1 MSCIAGVGGNV
12 KKMVRTALSGR
23 KIIVIDGCPLACSRY
38 CLNNHNIKP
47 DLHFELT
54 NMGVT
59 KKMHEDFEADQ
70 AKDILHRIEKILNE
84 SMDENTVMKFVN
96 GDTRGKRYLRHKYS
110 IAETSRIIV
119 KEVVT
124 EKELNAFIDLPYRLY
139 KDNSYYV
146 PQLKK
151 DTKETFDKKK
161 NPAFDFCEAK
171 YWLAYKENK
180 AVGRIA
186 AIINHSF
193 IEKWK
198 KPYMRFSWM
207 DFEEDEQIAKVL
219 FRQVESWAREKGMK
233 AVHGP
238 LGFTNFDYSGLL
250 IRGYDQLGTFAT
262 TYNYPYYPLFIER
275 AGYQRDVDWVEYK
288 ITVPAAVPEE
298 LTKMALL
305 VERRNHLSVVRA
317 TKTKEIMPYA
327 KDIFRLLN
335 SAYADLYG
343 VVGLNERQI
352 ENNIRKYLSFIRA
365 DFVSLVLD
373 RTGELVAFGIAMP
386 SLSRALQ
393 RAKGELYPFGFIHL
407 LRAVKK
413 NDLVDLCLVA
423 VRTDMQ
429 GKGVNAILMNELTR
443 SFIKNDVRYGES
455 NPELEDNAK
464 VQSLWRY
471 YEAVQ
476 HKRRRC
482 YIKYL

>member
-1 MSCIAGVGGNV
+1 
-12 KKMVRTALSGR
+12 
-23 KIIVIDGCPLACSRY
+23 
-38 CLNNHNIKP
+38 
-47 DLHFELT
+47 
-54 NMGVT
+54 
-59 KKMHEDFEADQ
+59 
-70 AKDILHRIEKILNE
+70 
-84 SMDENTVMKFVN
+84 
-96 GDTRGKRYLRHKYS
+96 
-110 IAETSRIIV
+110 
-119 KEVVT
+119 
-124 EKELNAFIDLPYRLY
+124 
-139 KDNSYYV
+139 
-146 PQLKK
+146 
-151 DTKETFDKKK
+151 
-161 NPAFDFCEAK
+161 
-171 YWLAYKENK
+171 
-180 AVGRIA
+180 
-186 AIINHSF
+186 
-193 IEKWK
+193 
-198 KPYMRFSWM
+198 
-207 DFEEDEQIAKVL
+207 
-219 FRQVESWAREKGMK
+219 
-233 AVHGP
+233 
-238 LGFTNFDYSGLL
+238 
-250 IRGYDQLGTFAT
+250 LGTFAT

-393 RAKGELYPFGFIHL
+393 RAKGQLYPFGFIHL

-443 SFIKNDVRYGES
+443 SFIKNDIRYGES